1 MGAKHSYQ
9 RVAGDEAKHQKN
21 QKKGSL
27 AERLEKKA
35 EMMASV
41 A

>member
-1 MGAKHSYQ
+1 MAAKHNNQ
-9 RVAGDEAKHQKN
+9 WVADDEVKHQKN

-27 AERLEKKA
+27 AEGLEKKA